1 MNDKQWKIEKYLPNL
16 SGNILFV
23 GVGKDP
29 ENVKHY
35 SKYHTLVK
43 TPETFETMD
52 LLSDSMMST
61 KASKHHVCNFL
72 DFKNEYKYDHI
83 SLHGLWGD
91 RFIFKKE
98 DREISSK
105 KLSEIIISK
114 FSYMG
119 VEAMIY
125 DAQVLS
131 VHLDREKMF
140 KIYGDSAE
148 YVYSKNELQ
157 NFLDEKLHSKNSFTE
172 WKKQYKEKRIEFL
185 KEYYSVL
192 EKKSEEII
200 VNTITKK
207 INAK

>member
-105 KLSEIIISK
+105 KLSEIIISSISK
-114 FSYMG
+114 AHNMLNVG
-119 VEAMIY
+119 GTIEIGPNTNVINKIY
-125 DAQVLS
+125 DYMV
-131 VHLDREKMF
+131 
-140 KIYGDSAE
+140 
-148 YVYSKNELQ
+148 
-157 NFLDEKLHSKNSFTE
+157 DEKLYKTIYRINRNERGSGNCIFWGEKLNNNPFNY
-172 WKKQYKEKRIEFL
+172 KKQNLWETIETVGLF
-185 KEYYSVL
+185 KH
-192 EKKSEEII
+192 
-200 VNTITKK
+200 
-207 INAK
+207 